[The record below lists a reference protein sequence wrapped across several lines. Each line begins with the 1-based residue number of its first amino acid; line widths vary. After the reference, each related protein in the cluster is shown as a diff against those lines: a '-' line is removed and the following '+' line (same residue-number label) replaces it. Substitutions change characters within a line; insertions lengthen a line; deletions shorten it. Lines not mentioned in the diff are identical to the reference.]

1 MDNII
6 QIEKL
11 HYAKISGERTLLH
24 DLTNNCP
31 GKSENSV
38 FCKEAAPP
46 PPKKKIIL
54 ESTRGGFLF

>member
-46 PPKKKIIL
+46 PPKKKNY
-54 ESTRGGFLF
+54 S